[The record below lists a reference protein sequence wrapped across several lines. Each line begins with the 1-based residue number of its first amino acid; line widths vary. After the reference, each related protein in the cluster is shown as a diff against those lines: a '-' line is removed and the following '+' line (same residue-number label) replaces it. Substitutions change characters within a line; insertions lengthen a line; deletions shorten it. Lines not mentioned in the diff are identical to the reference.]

1 MTTQNDATRNN
12 NASQRKPHAI
22 VGAGRL
28 VAAIWKSENEKAP
41 SNYRFNVYRMNTATG
56 RVTHRFAPRDIE
68 HLVRLAQVLAIE
80 LSNDGSLDAELRDD
94 LSCLEA
100 CLDEVLF
107 RRGEQRPLHTQAG
120 NCDNSTHR

>member
-12 NASQRKPHAI
+12 SGSQRTPHAI

-28 VAAIWKSENEKAP
+28 VSAIWKSENEEAP
-41 SNYRFNVYRMNTATG
+41 SSYRFNVYRMNTATG
-56 RVTHRFAPRDIE
+56 RVTHRFAPKDIE

-94 LSCLEA
+94 LERLEA
-100 CLDEVLF
+100 CLHDVLP
-107 RRGEQRPLHTQAG
+107 RRSEPT
-120 NCDNSTHR
+120 